1 MRFLL
6 TFLRAYPGESTVM
19 LIALLAAGVVEGVSV
34 TALLPLLNLMMGDGA
49 TPAEAA
55 GVERFFTQW
64 LNRAGIEPS
73 IGLLLVIIVIGLVF
87 KNLLLLF
94 ANKRIG
100 YIAARLTTGLRL
112 ELLRTMMASTWSYFV
127 HQPVGRLSNAMATEA
142 IRAADGYVFG
152 MTMLALGVQTLV
164 YAGIAFMVSWKAT
177 VACLAASA
185 VVTMGFYWLLRMAK
199 KAGRRQTKLLISLL
213 SRLTDTLQSVKPL
226 KAMGRE
232 NLADRVLQS
241 ETGKLNRALQREVF
255 SKAVLSS
262 SQEPIFAIVIATGI
276 FLALQIFSMPL
287 PTVMVLVLVLTRV
300 LHSLGKVQ
308 KHYQKMIVCES
319 AYWSL
324 RETIKAAERA
334 AEVSSGR
341 REAKLDAALELEDVH
356 FSHGDSPVL
365 RGVSLRIPAGSL
377 VTLVGASGV
386 GKTTLIDL
394 VTGLQVASQG
404 RVSADGV
411 ALDDID
417 LRSWRRLIGYVPQE
431 NLLLHDSVLHNVT
444 LGDPELSEADAV
456 RALKAAGA
464 WDFVQQLPQGIRATV
479 GERGARLSGGQRQR
493 VLIARA
499 LAHRPR
505 LLILD
510 EATSALDPASEAAVC
525 ETLRELKG
533 ELTILAVSHE
543 SSLAAV
549 ADCVY
554 RLQDGHARVQP
565 PTPRLAQAPA

>member
-19 LIALLAAGVVEGVSV
+19 LIALLVAGVVEGVSV

-55 GVERFFTQW
+55 GVERFITQW
-64 LNRAGIEPS
+64 LDRAGMEPS
-73 IGLLLVIIVIGLVF
+73 IGLLLFIIVIGLVL

-94 ANKRIG
+94 TNKRIG
-100 YIAARLTTGLRL
+100 YIAARVTTGLRL
-112 ELLRTMMASTWSYFV
+112 ELLRTIMASTWSYFV

-177 VACLAASA
+177 VVCLAASA
-185 VVTMGFYWLLRMAK
+185 VVTMSFYWLLRMAK

-262 SQEPIFAIVIATGI
+262 SQEPIFAIVIAAGI
-276 FLALQIFSMPL
+276 FLALQIFAMPL
-287 PTVMVLVLVLTRV
+287 PTVMVLVLVLSRV

-308 KHYQKMIVCES
+308 KHYQKMMVCES

-324 RETIKAAERA
+324 RDTIKAAERA
-334 AEVSSGR
+334 AEVSRGR
-341 REAKLDAALELEDVH
+341 REAKLDTALELDDVH

-365 RGVSLRIPAGSL
+365 KGVSLRIPAGSL
-377 VTLVGASGV
+377 VTLVGASGA

-394 VTGLQVASQG
+394 VTGLQVASRG
-404 RVSADGV
+404 RVIADGM
-411 ALDDID
+411 ALDELD

-431 NLLLHDSVLHNVT
+431 NLLLHESVLHNVT

-464 WDFVQQLPQGIRATV
+464 WEFVQQLPQGIQATV

-499 LAHRPR
+499 LVHRPR